1 MELTKPGQNAASL
14 EDWTHSYKQLT
25 IFLAYVIKVQ
35 QELIDTMRSRT
46 TAVFLPGESEP
57 LFKGTYLA
65 EIEDQ
70 AGGYIPFD
78 LVIYL
83 VKFSHLLV
91 PQCPR
96 FTENSVFSLAC
107 TSFFTNPYIWKS
119 MNRKTTFMGYEKMA
133 LRVTEEI
140 RQDNLLVA
148 DIHDAVNEE
157 TLEYLRGLKTLIFAT
172 APEDGDIRYH
182 LQVLLDVSKP
192 ETSGVAKTLK
202 TRSLDINMAKL
213 RDGAGRVFASQI
225 LDETD
230 YQLTWLAESFTDY
243 LIQYAG
249 LVVKYQKLP
258 NINDDEIEEFATYSA
273 RNENLP
279 TSVLLPQSLAIT
291 EYDSNL
297 GNSTI

>member
-70 AGGYIPFD
+70 AGGYIP
-78 LVIYL
+78 
-83 VKFSHLLV
+83 
-91 PQCPR
+91 
-96 FTENSVFSLAC
+96 
-107 TSFFTNPYIWKS
+107 
-119 MNRKTTFMGYEKMA
+119 KTTFMGYEKMA